1 MERPCAP
8 DGDHGRDGAITMNR
22 ILITGANRGLGLELT
37 RLCAARGDRIFAG
50 CRSPELDPALKDLSA
65 RYPRQIY
72 ILPLAITDE
81 ASLDQCV
88 QQVRSEVD
96 ALDVLI
102 NNAAINAEGETLR
115 TFDAQKAA
123 QQWTVN
129 AMGQVLVAQRF
140 LDLLRA
146 GTDPKIINIT
156 SEAGSISTMN
166 HFRGYYYFGSKA
178 AMNMFS
184 RSMAWDPDTA
194 GIITVALHPG
204 WVRTDMGGSNADLS
218 VTESAE
224 GILEV
229 IANLTPEDNGK
240 FYTWDG
246 KEYPW

>member
-1 MERPCAP
+1 
-8 DGDHGRDGAITMNR
+8 MNR
-22 ILITGANRGLGLELT
+22 ILITGANRGLGLELV
-37 RLCAARGDRIFAG
+37 RLCAARGDRVFAG
-50 CRSPELDPALKDLSA
+50 CRSPEHDTNLKDLSA
-65 RYPRQIY
+65 QFHGQLS
-72 ILPLAITDE
+72 ILPVEITDA
-81 ASLDQCV
+81 ASLDQCAR
-88 QQVRSEVD
+88 QVRSEVD
-96 ALDVLI
+96 ALDMLI

-115 TFDAQKAA
+115 TFDAEKAA
-123 QQWTVN
+123 QQWMVN
-129 AMGQVLVAQRF
+129 AAGQVLVVQKF
-140 LDLLRA
+140 LDLLKA

-166 HFRGYYYFGSKA
+166 RFRGYYYFGSKA

-194 GIITVALHPG
+194 GIITIALHPG
-204 WVRTDMGGSNADLS
+204 WVRTDMGGSNAHLS

-224 GILEV
+224 GILQV

>member
-1 MERPCAP
+1 
-8 DGDHGRDGAITMNR
+8 MNR
-22 ILITGANRGLGLELT
+22 ILITGANRGLGLELV
-37 RLCAARGDRIFAG
+37 RLCAARGDRVFAG
-50 CRSPELDPALKDLSA
+50 CRSPERDTGLQDLSD
-65 RYPRQIY
+65 RYPGQIDV
-72 ILPLAITDE
+72 ISMEITDT
-81 ASLDQCV
+81 ASLDHCV
-88 QQVRSEVD
+88 QQVRSGVD
-96 ALDVLI
+96 ALDMLI
-102 NNAAINAEGETLR
+102 NNAAINDEGETLR

-123 QQWTVN
+123 QQWMVN
-129 AMGQVLVAQRF
+129 AVGQVLVAQKF

-184 RSMAWDPDTA
+184 RAMAWDPDTA
-194 GIITVALHPG
+194 GITTIALHPG
-204 WVRTDMGGSNADLS
+204 WVRTDMGGSNADIS

-229 IANLTPEDNGK
+229 TDGLGPEDNGK
-240 FYTWDG
+240 FYTWEG

>member
-1 MERPCAP
+1 M
-8 DGDHGRDGAITMNR
+8 R

-37 RLCAARGDRIFAG
+37 RLCAARGDRVFAG
-50 CRSPELDPALKDLSA
+50 CRSPEHATRLKDLSA
-65 RYPRQIY
+65 YYPGQID
-72 ILPLAITDE
+72 ILPLEITDT
-81 ASLDQCV
+81 ASLDRCAGH
-88 QQVRSEVD
+88 VRSEVD
-96 ALDVLI
+96 ALDMLI

-115 TFDAQKAA
+115 TFDAERAA

-129 AMGQVLVAQRF
+129 AAGQVLVAQKF
-140 LDLLRA
+140 LELLKA
-146 GTDPKIINIT
+146 GTDPKIINVT

-194 GIITVALHPG
+194 GIITIALQPG
-204 WVRTDMGGSNADLS
+204 WMHTDMGGSNADLS

-224 GILEV
+224 GILKV
-229 IANLTPEDNGK
+229 IDGLGPEDNGK
-240 FYTWDG
+240 FYTWEG